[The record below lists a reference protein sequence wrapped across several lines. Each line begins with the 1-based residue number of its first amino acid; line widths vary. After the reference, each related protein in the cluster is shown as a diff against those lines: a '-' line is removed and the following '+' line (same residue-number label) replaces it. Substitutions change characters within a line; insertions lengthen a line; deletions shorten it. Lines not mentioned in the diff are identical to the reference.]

1 MGISSPRAFVMG
13 LVAGVVVVGAPVGRY
28 AYIVTQQKGD
38 LESQV
43 MDLQARNGRMQQA
56 GQQLLA
62 KAQQLAKRD
71 LPVSILYRQHVLFVT
86 GAQLIIKN
94 NSVSD
99 LPITA
104 EFDRP
109 DSPSVTREV
118 VVPANGSVT
127 QDSRQGWAFEP
138 GDSIKLHNPE
148 YRDWIN
154 PSIRW

>member
-1 MGISSPRAFVMG
+1 MNARAFIMG

-38 LESQV
+38 LEAQV
-43 MDLQARNGRMQQA
+43 VNLQARNSRLEQA
-56 GQQLLA
+56 GQQLLT

-94 NSVSD
+94 NSGSD

-104 EFDRP
+104 EFDRA

-118 VVPANGSVT
+118 VVPANRFVT
-127 QDSRQGWAFEP
+127 IDSRQGWAFEP
-138 GDSIKLHNPE
+138 GDSIKLHNPQF
-148 YRDWIN
+148 RDWVN